1 MKKIEEIYK
10 YFPSKIYDF
19 LQTITMENRRVE
31 SELQEIRVRVNR
43 PIILKLRKAEMVTE
57 YNVSQNEILQTVER
71 LCNNSIYAY
80 KNQMCEGFITVKGGH
95 RVGITGS
102 VVIENEK
109 IINIKYIS
117 SLNFRIAREIENCS
131 YSILGQVIDAQ
142 NNTINNTLIISP
154 PGKGKTT
161 MLRDLIKNISNGV
174 PSLGFVGK
182 TCGIVDERGEIAAM
196 YQGIAQNDVGIRTD
210 VIENVSKAKGMKMLI
225 RTMAPQVIA
234 CDEIGSKEDIDAIKE
249 AMLSGVKGIFT
260 MHGKNMN
267 DIKLNVNINE
277 LIEDKTIEKII
288 FL

>member
-10 YFPSKIYDF
+10 YFPGKIYDF

-43 PIILKLRKAEMVTE
+43 PIILKLRKAEIVTE

>member
-1 MKKIEEIYK
+1 
-10 YFPSKIYDF
+10 
-19 LQTITMENRRVE
+19 
-31 SELQEIRVRVNR
+31 
-43 PIILKLRKAEMVTE
+43 
-57 YNVSQNEILQTVER
+57 
-71 LCNNSIYAY
+71 
-80 KNQMCEGFITVKGGH
+80 
-95 RVGITGS
+95 
-102 VVIENEK
+102 
-109 IINIKYIS
+109 
-117 SLNFRIAREIENCS
+117 
-131 YSILGQVIDAQ
+131 
-142 NNTINNTLIISP
+142 
-154 PGKGKTT
+154 

-225 RTMAPQVIA
+225 RTMEPQVIA